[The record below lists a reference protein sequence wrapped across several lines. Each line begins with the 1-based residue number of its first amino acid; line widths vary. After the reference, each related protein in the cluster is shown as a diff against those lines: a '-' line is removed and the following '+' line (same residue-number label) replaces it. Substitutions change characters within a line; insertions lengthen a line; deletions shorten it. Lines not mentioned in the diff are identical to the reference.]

1 MSETAEATDSL
12 SKPAPSQSA
21 SSKLESL
28 TREDLIKFVKKQAV
42 TIKCLKNKDTGPE
55 EISPP
60 REQLQLAEEY
70 SVLKSERDVL
80 FQKFSALCSERNS
93 LETKYEQSIA
103 QLKTLEEAKQQEE
116 APVAGTNPEVNS
128 QSLQSQI
135 QLLQQELSRSE
146 NECTTLKSRLG
157 GETPDRR
164 EDSGLEAPEQKLRL
178 LELELA
184 DYQSHSQQ
192 LADENSRLK
201 DKLRGSEEAL
211 RGNAAE
217 REALGERVRELESDK
232 TGLVTEQENLRTQIG
247 EQMTGSER
255 LKGELDVEKNSLDS
269 VREEMEQ
276 MRCKWEEDKL
286 HRQQLEIKTHQLE
299 DSYKARGQEQV
310 DALDKLELL
319 RSGLE
324 SELRESETAYT
335 NSVSEYDHYRI
346 RVHGVLKQKS
356 ELVSASQQLQ
366 ERITSLETANLEH
379 LSQLEKRDKQVL
391 SLEGELCKLREELR
405 LEEEGRFKS
414 ERASLSRVESLQM
427 SKNEQIS
434 KQVDEIH
441 LLHEQAESL
450 KQTQQQ
456 MEQSYAHQ
464 LQSMQREHQEKMI
477 SLQQENLRL
486 QNLIQVE
493 EVDDLPPCG
502 SQERTQ
508 GEGMER
514 ELLQLSVKPD
524 SAPHS
529 PTGSG
534 RGFYLGRLLSSAP
547 EDLMATPE
555 PIAADPTHSITQ
567 EVAAGKRQ
575 LRHLSEI
582 LRESESSN
590 MLLEQQVK
598 LLKEEIRRLERNT
611 VRGKHLESLE
621 YLKNVIVRFFSSSAC
636 QAEMLPALQTVLQ
649 LGPEE
654 VEAIK
659 SEISSVARG
668 KKTAADAASFAWSSY
683 DPTNIN
689 IV

>member
-1 MSETAEATDSL
+1 MSDTAEANVPVANAT
-12 SKPAPSQSA
+12 PSQSA

-42 TIKCLKNKDTGPE
+42 TIKSLRNKDT
-55 EISPP
+55 SM
-60 REQLQLAEEY
+60 EQPLAPNQLELAEEY

-80 FQKFSALCSERNS
+80 FQKFSALSSERNS
-93 LETKYEQSIA
+93 LETKYGQALA
-103 QLKTLEEAKQQEE
+103 QLRAQEDSKQPVLSPDTGTEQEA
-116 APVAGTNPEVNS
+116 TT
-128 QSLQSQI
+128 QSLHSQI

-146 NECTTLKSRLG
+146 NECISLKSKL
-157 GETPDRR
+157 
-164 EDSGLEAPEQKLRL
+164 SGEAPSLTSSVEASEQKLKL
-178 LELELA
+178 LDLELA
-184 DYQSHSQQ
+184 DYQSNSKQ
-192 LADENSRLK
+192 LAEENTRLR
-201 DKLRGSEEAL
+201 DKLRGSEVAL
-211 RGNAAE
+211 RGSVAD
-217 REALGERVRELESDK
+217 RETVLQQARELESDK
-232 TGLVTEQENLRTQIG
+232 ASLETERESLRAQIG
-247 EQMTGSER
+247 EERAESER
-255 LKGELDVEKNSLDS
+255 LKSELDGEKGSLDG
-269 VREEMEQ
+269 VRVEMEE

-286 HRQQLEIKTHQLE
+286 HGQELE
-299 DSYKARGQEQV
+299 ARVHRIEEKSQTRVQEQV
-310 DALDKLELL
+310 DALDKLEQI

-324 SELRESETAYT
+324 AELKESKVAY
-335 NSVSEYDHYRI
+335 NASVSEYDNYKI

-366 ERITSLETANLEH
+366 ERILSLETANTEH
-379 LSQLEKRDKQVL
+379 LSLLERKEKQVL
-391 SLEGELCKLREELR
+391 SLEGEICKLRGELK

-441 LLHEQAESL
+441 RLHELVEAL
-450 KQTQQQ
+450 KLTEQQ
-456 MEQSYAHQ
+456 MEQSYTRQ
-464 LQSMQREHQEKMI
+464 MQGMQREHQDKMV

-486 QNLIQVE
+486 QNIIQVE
-493 EVDDLPPCG
+493 EVGDLPPCG

-514 ELLQLSVKPD
+514 ELLQLSMKPE
-524 SAPHS
+524 SSPHS

-534 RGFYLGRLLSSAP
+534 RGFYLGRLLTNGPEEPVSS
-547 EDLMATPE
+547 PE
-555 PIAADPTHSITQ
+555 PTVDLADSLAQ
-567 EVAAGKRQ
+567 EVSAGKRQ

-582 LRESESSN
+582 LRESEGSN

-611 VRGKHLESLE
+611 ARGKHLESLE
-621 YLKNVIVRFFSSSAC
+621 YLKNVVVRFFSSSAC
-636 QAEMLPALQTVLQ
+636 QAEMLPALQTLLQ

-659 SEISSVARG
+659 SEIASVARV
-668 KKTAADAASFAWSSY
+668 KKSAADSASFAWSSY